1 MHKSEQTFITFHFFI
16 CPIKNDPELD
26 FFLLLYFPGVY
37 RDFRRG
43 DALQAGGYGSIL
55 LLPGG
60 LELFRWLHCDA
71 EFSGAGS
78 G

>member
-1 MHKSEQTFITFHFFI
+1 MRIESKKKYKKTLPFLPVVSSLLSFH
-16 CPIKNDPELD
+16 L
-26 FFLLLYFPGVY
+26 PGVHG
-37 RDFRRG
+37 DLCRG
-43 DALQAGGYGSIL
+43 DAFETGGYGSIL

-60 LELFRWLHCDA
+60 LELLRWFHRDA